1 VWTVKDHA
9 WTTLS
14 IHNSTSSAA
23 RSRPYGMVAEKW
35 KPRDGVVVLFGL
47 PDPAAA
53 TDRRASSARR
63 RARPAA
69 ERERRKGGLEHSA
82 GGRREGAWRRGGAEG
97 SASCPGRKRKKKRRE
112 SAAGERFV
120 TATRGERRRR
130 SRNCMGTPGQRR
142 IVLAGS
148 SSRADGDLEEVHS
161 LSRGLNS
168 QGPTTSQP
176 KRTVG
181 LFGNGFQLGT
191 ACRPAGPVRTT
202 VSANPTNTCTYLS
215 SCDVPTKCVS
225 SWD

>member
-1 VWTVKDHA
+1 MAYLIQPRRPTVEQA
-9 WTTLS
+9 V
-14 IHNSTSSAA
+14 
-23 RSRPYGMVAEKW
+23 PGGE
-35 KPRDGVVVLFGL
+35 
-47 PDPAAA
+47 PDPQ
-53 TDRRASSARR
+53 RRERGGKGAWNTRPEGEGKERGVAGARR
-63 RARPAA
+63 GVLAVR
-69 ERERRKGGLEHSA
+69 
-82 GGRREGAWRRGGAEG
+82 GGRG
-97 SASCPGRKRKKKRRE
+97 RE

-130 SRNCMGTPGQRR
+130 SRNCMGRPEQRR

-215 SCDVPTKCVS
+215 SCDVPTSVLAAGTR
-225 SWD
+225 